1 MGEQVLRLVADAAR
15 RFRLLGRGS
24 GTFVGVDVR
33 RSEVR
38 LARYDR
44 MSDGSV
50 GINTVQLPRSEL
62 RETLGEGAARLG
74 LSGDVPTSAAVE
86 SGIAV
91 VRHTSL
97 PPMPEKEVAPA
108 LAYQLPQLIP
118 VYGDGWVHDYVLLGH
133 RGGDSDRVGEY
144 LVAALP
150 RAAALEYY
158 HSFRQAGLWLMSLE
172 VRPLALWRYLSG
184 SRAADRPAT
193 EFPCLAVLDPDD
205 LTADLAV
212 IEGGVLRYTRLLA
225 GWEAGDGSDR
235 IASRLASEIEQTLL
249 WYRDR
254 HGGTLPETLLV
265 VGEVGTGGGLGAA
278 IAESL
283 GLKTFEAKPPWTN
296 ADRIDL
302 RFAAAV
308 GLALK
313 EAMAA

>member
-1 MGEQVLRLVADAAR
+1 MRLADAAR
-15 RFRLLGRGS
+15 RFRLLGRRS
-24 GTFVGVDVR
+24 ETFVGVDVR

-44 MSDGSV
+44 TADGSV
-50 GINTVQLPRSEL
+50 NINTVQLPRSEL
-62 RETLGEGAARLG
+62 KETLSEAAARLS
-74 LSGDVPTSAAVE
+74 LPGDVPTSAAVE
-86 SGIAV
+86 SGIVV

-108 LAYQLPQLIP
+108 LAFQLPQLIP
-118 VYGDGWVHDYVLLGH
+118 GYGDGWVHDYVLLGD
-133 RGGDSDRVGEY
+133 RGGDFGRVREY
-144 LVAALP
+144 LVAALS

-158 HSFRQAGLWLMSLE
+158 NAFRQAGLRLMSME
-172 VRPLALWRYLSG
+172 VRPLALWRYLFG
-184 SRAADRPAT
+184 SRAEDRRAT

-235 IASRLASEIEQTLL
+235 IVGRLVSEIEQTLH

-254 HGGTLPETLLV
+254 HRGTLPETLLV
-265 VGEVGTGGGLGAA
+265 VGEVATGCGLGAA
-278 IAESL
+278 LAGSL

-296 ADRIDL
+296 ADGVDL

-313 EAMAA
+313 EAMVT